1 MEREDLLLMKLEP
14 DLMNP
19 RLPEVQASQRDA
31 IRAVAKDQGPK
42 LIALAEHIV
51 KYGCNVA
58 ELPIVMPSEEED
70 DRFVV
75 LDGNR
80 RLATL
85 RALETPDILAGV
97 LGPSA
102 FSTLK
107 RLSVEYLKK
116 PIEVMQ
122 CAVSETRREAD
133 PWIQLRHRGEGGGAG
148 LVKWDGVQSAR
159 YDSRMGQSLV
169 HLELL
174 ELAKSH
180 GKLPKDVLSKLDKFP
195 ITTLQRLVNDPD
207 VRAELGFEI
216 EKGKLLSRYPKKE
229 LAKGVAR
236 VITDLSR
243 KTVSVTDLKLKHQR
257 LQYAKSIPRTSLPN
271 PKTAGNLRDIMTED
285 LASGSKKPKP
295 NKPIKLPDQVRETLV
310 PRKCA
315 LVIPEKR
322 IRDVLIE
329 MQALHVDQFPNLGAV
344 ILRVFVEWSVG
355 AYVKKHKLKLTKNQ
369 EESLHHRF
377 MRVLEEMV
385 ISGSM
390 TKDELKP
397 IKVEAARQHSILSI
411 HTMQHYVHNT
421 KLHPKANE
429 LKEAWDTL
437 QPLFEKI
444 WC

>member
-1 MEREDLLLMKLEP
+1 MEREDLLLIKLEP
-14 DLMNP
+14 DLKNP
-19 RLPEVQASQRDA
+19 RLAEVQESQRDA

-51 KYGCNVA
+51 QHGCNIA
-58 ELPIVMPSEEED
+58 ELPIVMPSEEEE

-85 RALETPDILAGV
+85 RALETPDIVNGI
-97 LGPSA
+97 LGSSA
-102 FSTLK
+102 FTSLK
-107 RLSVEYLKK
+107 RLSAEYLKK
-116 PIEVMQ
+116 PVEVML
-122 CAVSETRREAD
+122 CAVAQTRREAD

-148 LVKWDGVQSAR
+148 VVKWDGVQGAR
-159 YDSRMGQSLV
+159 YDSRMGQSLI

-174 ELAKSH
+174 ELAKEY
-180 GKLPKDVLSKLDKFP
+180 GNLPKDVLSKLDKFP
-195 ITTLQRLVNDPD
+195 VTTLQRLVNDPG
-207 VRAELGFEI
+207 VRTQLGFEI
-216 EKGKLLSRYPKKE
+216 QKGKLLSRYPKKE
-229 LAKGVAR
+229 VAKGMAR
-236 VITDLSR
+236 VITDLAR
-243 KTVSVTDLKLKHQR
+243 GTVTVTDLKLKHQR
-257 LQYAKSIPRTSLPN
+257 LEYARSLPRTALPN
-271 PKTAGNLRDIMTED
+271 PKTGGKLRDLMTED
-285 LASGSKKPKP
+285 ITADTNKKKAAKRAGTG
-295 NKPIKLPDQVRETLV
+295 NETRETLV

-315 LVIPEKR
+315 LVIHEKR

-369 EESLHHRF
+369 EDSLHHRF

-385 ISGSM
+385 STGAM

-421 KLHPKANE
+421 KLHPKAGE

>member
-1 MEREDLLLMKLEP
+1 MEREELLLIKLEP
-14 DLMNP
+14 DLRNP
-19 RLPEVQASQRDA
+19 RLPEVQESQREA

-42 LIALAEHIV
+42 LVALAEHIV
-51 KYGCNVA
+51 THGCNLA
-58 ELPIVMPSEEED
+58 ELPIVIPSDEEE

-85 RALETPDILAGV
+85 RALETPDIVAGV
-97 LGPSA
+97 LGASA
-102 FSTLK
+102 FTSLK
-107 RLSVEYLKK
+107 RLSTEYLKK
-116 PIEVMQ
+116 PVEVMM
-122 CAVSETRREAD
+122 CAVAKTRRDAD

-174 ELAKSH
+174 ELAKTH
-180 GKLPKDVLSKLDKFP
+180 GKLPKDVTSKLDKFP

-229 LAKGVAR
+229 VAKGVAR
-236 VITDLSR
+236 IVTDLAR
-243 KTVSVTDLKLKHQR
+243 GTITVTDLKLKNQR
-257 LQYAKSIPRTSLPN
+257 VQYARSIPRTSLPN
-271 PKTAGNLRDIMTED
+271 PKTGGKLRDLMTED
-285 LASGSKKPKP
+285 AAPDIKKRKPTKASATDLA
-295 NKPIKLPDQVRETLV
+295 RETLV
-310 PRKCA
+310 PRKCP

-322 IRDVLIE
+322 IRDVLME

-355 AYVKKHKLKLTKNQ
+355 AFVKKHKVKLTKNQ
-369 EESLHHRF
+369 EDSLHHRF
-377 MRVLEEMV
+377 IRVLEEVEKAGTM
-385 ISGSM
+385 M
-390 TKDELKP
+390 KDELKP
-397 IKVEAARQHSILSI
+397 IKVDAARKHSILSI

-421 KLHPKANE
+421 HLHPKAQE
-429 LKEAWDTL
+429 LKDAWDTL
-437 QPLFEKI
+437 
-444 WC
+444 